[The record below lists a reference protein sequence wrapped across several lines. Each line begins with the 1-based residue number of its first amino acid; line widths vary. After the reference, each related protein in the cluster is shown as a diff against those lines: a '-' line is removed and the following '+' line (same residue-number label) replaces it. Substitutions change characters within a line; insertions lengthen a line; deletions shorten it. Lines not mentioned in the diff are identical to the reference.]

1 VVPQS
6 SLVVIANRL
15 PVDDNVAPDG
25 ACEWRRSPGG
35 LAGALHAI
43 LQGTPAT
50 WVGWSGEIGGDA
62 PALPDIGSLRLRPV
76 ALSEA
81 ESRGYYEGFA
91 NSTLWPLYHDAVEPP
106 VFDRGWWETYR
117 TVNRKF
123 ALAAAEVAEPGAA
136 VWVQDYHLQLVPA
149 MLRELRPD
157 LLIGF
162 FLHVPFPPPELFMQL
177 PRRLELLEGMLGAN
191 LVGFQRPQAA
201 HNVAQLATK
210 LLGAAATDDQILLR
224 DPVAGDRVVR
234 TGAFPVSIDVE
245 EMIALAARP
254 DVVNRARQLR
264 TDLGQPK
271 RVLLSVDR
279 LDYIK
284 GIEHRLTAY
293 SELLRDGR
301 VKVRD
306 TVMVQV
312 AVPSRERVERYRN
325 LRDRIEGEV
334 GRINGEYGRVGEPAI
349 HYLNQP
355 FDRAELAALYQTADV
370 MVVTPLRDGMNLV
383 AKEFVAARADGG
395 GALVLSEFAG
405 SAAELESA
413 FQVNPHDVDGLKAT
427 LLQAMEAQSA
437 DLGERMSRMQ
447 AHLRQHDIVAWAR
460 AYLAALDHSGR
471 MLELIPATRHA
482 ADAQAASSLPS
493 QSRMASMGSAQ
504 PGPTIRS

>member
-1 VVPQS
+1 
-6 SLVVIANRL
+6 LVVVSNRL

-43 LQGTPAT
+43 LQETPAT
-50 WVGWSGEIGGDA
+50 WVGWNGVAGGEA
-62 PALPDIGSLRLRPV
+62 PELPDIGSLRLRPV
-76 ALSEA
+76 ALSPD

-117 TVNRKF
+117 AVNRRF
-123 ALAAAEVAEPGAA
+123 AEAAAEVAEPGGA

-149 MLRELRPD
+149 MIRALRPD

-177 PRRLELLEGMLGAN
+177 PRRVELLRGMLGAD

-210 LLGAAATDDQILLR
+210 LLGASATDDQITL
-224 DPVAGDRVVR
+224 ADRVVR
-234 TGAFPVSIDVE
+234 TGAFPVSIDVA
-245 EMIALAARP
+245 EMQALAARP
-254 DVVNRARQLR
+254 DVVSRSRQLR
-264 TDLGQPK
+264 TDLGEPR

-279 LDYIK
+279 LDYTK

-293 SELLRDGR
+293 SELLRDQL
-301 VKVRD
+301 VKVHD

-312 AVPSRERVERYRN
+312 AVPSRERVESYRG

-334 GRINGEYGRVGEPAI
+334 GRINGEYGRVGEAAI
-349 HYLNQP
+349 HYLNQS
-355 FDRAELAALYQTADV
+355 FDRADLAALYQTADV

-383 AKEFVAARADGG
+383 AKEFVAAREDGG

-405 SAAELESA
+405 AADELAQA
-413 FQVNPHDVDGLKAT
+413 FLVNPHDVDGLKAT
-427 LLQAMEAQSA
+427 LLQAMDAPPD
-437 DLGERMSRMQ
+437 DLAARMAAMR
-447 AHLRQHDIVAWAR
+447 AHLRSHDIVAWAR
-460 AYLAALDHSGR
+460 AYLTTLDNTGR
-471 MLELIPATRHA
+471 L
-482 ADAQAASSLPS
+482 ASWLPR
-493 QSRMASMGSAQ
+493 QRAGAPSAV
-504 PGPTIRS
+504 

>member
-1 VVPQS
+1 VV
-6 SLVVIANRL
+6 ANRL
-15 PVDDNVAPDG
+15 PLDDSAAPDG

-35 LAGALHAI
+35 LASALHAI
-43 LQGTPAT
+43 LQQTPAT
-50 WVGWSGEIGGDA
+50 WVGWGGGIGPA
-62 PALPDIGSLRLRPV
+62 PILPDIGTLRLRPV
-76 ALSEA
+76 SLSSDEL
-81 ESRGYYEGFA
+81 RGYYEGFA

-117 TVNRKF
+117 AVNRRF
-123 ALAAAEVAEPGAA
+123 AEAAAEVAEPGAA
-136 VWVQDYHLQLVPA
+136 IWVQDYHLQLVPL
-149 MLRELRPD
+149 MLRDLRPD

-177 PRRLELLEGMLGAN
+177 PRRVELLRGMLGAD

-210 LLGAAATDDQILLR
+210 LLGAQATDESITID
-224 DPVAGDRVVR
+224 DRVVR
-234 TGAFPVSIDVE
+234 TGAFPVSIDVV
-245 EMIALAARP
+245 EMQALAARP
-254 DVVNRARQLR
+254 DVVRHARQLR
-264 TDLGQPK
+264 ASLGEPK

-279 LDYIK
+279 LDYTK

-312 AVPSRERVERYRN
+312 AVPSRERVENYKG

-355 FDRAELAALYQTADV
+355 FDRADLAALYQTADV

-383 AKEFVAARADGG
+383 AKEFVAAREDDG

-405 SAAELESA
+405 AAAELEDA
-413 FQVNPHDVDGLKAT
+413 FLVNPHDVDGLKET
-427 LLQAMEAQSA
+427 LLQAMAAQPD
-437 DLGERMSRMQ
+437 DLAARMVAMRT
-447 AHLRQHDIVAWAR
+447 HLRTHDIMAWAR
-460 AYLAALDHSGR
+460 AYLTTLDHTGR
-471 MLELIPATRHA
+471 LAEW
-482 ADAQAASSLPS
+482 LPL
-493 QSRMASMGSAQ
+493 AK
-504 PGPTIRS
+504 I